1 MRGRKR
7 YNPASFKK
15 KVDVQSDSY
24 IPRGAPGKVVVCPGC
39 HALSTGKRWR
49 LDEAAYAKLREA
61 KTTKE
66 VLCPACEK
74 IRDGYPSGQVTL
86 KGPYLAEHREEI
98 LRIIV
103 NEEKRARGVNP
114 LERIMSLSDENEQ
127 IEITTTDEKLAQRIG
142 RELRKACG
150 GTVSYGWSHNNK
162 FLRVEWKR

>member
-1 MRGRKR
+1 
-7 YNPASFKK
+7 
-15 KVDVQSDSY
+15 
-24 IPRGAPGKVVVCPGC
+24 
-39 HALSTGKRWR
+39 
-49 LDEAAYAKLREA
+49 
-61 KTTKE
+61 
-66 VLCPACEK
+66 
-74 IRDGYPSGQVTL
+74 VTL

-162 FLRVEWKR
+162 FLRVEWER